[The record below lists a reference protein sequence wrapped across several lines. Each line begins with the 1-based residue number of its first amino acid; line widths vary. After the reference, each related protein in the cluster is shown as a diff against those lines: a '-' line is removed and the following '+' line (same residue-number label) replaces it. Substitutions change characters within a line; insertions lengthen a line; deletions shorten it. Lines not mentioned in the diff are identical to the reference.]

1 MLSPTAPS
9 SNPPRAEGLDGHQV
23 VGSAEHDRI
32 DASSINHRNDDES
45 LWCQAGTDATE
56 TSGDDGNAVCQ
67 RSATA
72 GQGENIYRPP
82 AFREAAQRVF
92 AELCDGKGHYLP
104 SLIRQKQQSSGL
116 RPSRRRQSRAAHS
129 VHRQYRNNGNETSV
143 QRGLDCTTHKGSE
156 AKAKTRLNNRE
167 LKESCL
173 GWLRLALSSEYTEVI
188 LKKPE
193 EPFVSISRPWRLSAI
208 AHAVANS
215 ENIVGIRPEKSIRA
229 IIVDIDNKEK
239 TTSPYWQENG
249 KSKELLALQKHAED
263 CGCQLTML
271 QSSESRG
278 LHAIL
283 SLPEATPA
291 WLGHW
296 VGQELLRRSGMH
308 PGAGRAE
315 IFPSEI
321 PYVRGEGQTWAA
333 NKGRSNGVR
342 LPGQKG
348 CKLITDRGMIEDGE
362 LIYQQLICDLENT
375 ENCPEWRNL
384 LDSSRRLAKQIKR
397 GATGRH
403 GGRKD
408 TDSKIR
414 RKLASDIRWERGGE
428 SAEVLARI
436 ATHCRIK
443 YPRITCEYQL
453 ADIIRNY
460 AVSAKGYEQYTSE
473 QSKKD
478 IENVKSGWALRWA
491 RSSLR
496 RAWVNR
502 NGAKGECVI
511 EGRAGSDK
519 HRNERLYKQ
528 SRAKLTHVWKQF
540 KDVSSWSKSQVAR
553 AAGMTRRILEKHWDY
568 WLQLT
573 VPTPINNVGATM
585 PAAPGVAAQLSTTD
599 TNTRITYKFVEK
611 YIYIED
617 FEYIPIEMIQK
628 PELLSM
634 YCKDTC

>member
-1 MLSPTAPS
+1 MLSPAAPDN
-9 SNPPRAEGLDGHQV
+9 NPPKVEGLDGHQV
-23 VGSAEHDRI
+23 VGHAEYDKI
-32 DASSINHRNDDES
+32 NTAPINHRNNDES
-45 LWCQAGTDATE
+45 LWYQAGTYVTG
-56 TSGDDGNAVCQ
+56 TSGDDGNVICQ

-82 AFREAAQRVF
+82 AFREAAQRAF

-116 RPSRRRQSRAAHS
+116 RPSRRRQSRAARS
-129 VHRQYRNNGNETSV
+129 VHRQYRNDGNETSV
-143 QRGLDCTTHKGSE
+143 QRGFDCATHEDGE

-208 AHAVANS
+208 AHVVANS
-215 ENIVGIRPEKSIRA
+215 DNIVGIRPEKSIRA
-229 IIVDIDNKEK
+229 IIIDIDNKEK

-249 KSKELLALQKHAED
+249 KSKELLALQEHAEN

-278 LHAIL
+278 LHAVL

-296 VGQELLRRSGMH
+296 IGQELLRRSEMR

-321 PYVRGEGQTWAA
+321 PYVQGEQKAWAKS
-333 NKGRSNGVR
+333 KGRSNGVR

-375 ENCPEWRNL
+375 ENCLEWQNL
-384 LDSSRRLAKQIKR
+384 LEASRALAKQMKR
-397 GATGRH
+397 GARGEY

-408 TDSKIR
+408 TDSKIK

-436 ATHCRIK
+436 ATYCRVK
-443 YPRITCEYQL
+443 HPNVTCEYQL
-453 ADIIRNY
+453 ADIIRGY
-460 AVSAKGYEQYTSE
+460 AVNARGYEQYASE
-473 QSKKD
+473 HSKKD
-478 IENVKSGWALRWA
+478 IENIRSGWALRWA

-496 RAWVNR
+496 RGWISKD
-502 NGAKGECVI
+502 GARGKCVT
-511 EGRAGSDK
+511 EGKPGSDK
-519 HRNERLYKQ
+519 HRNDRLYKQ
-528 SRAKLTHVWKQF
+528 SRAKLTRIWKQF
-540 KDVSSWSKSQVAR
+540 KDVSSWGKSRVAK
-553 AAGMTRRILEKHWDY
+553 AAGMTRRILEKHWGY
-568 WLQLT
+568 WLQLA
-573 VPTPINNVGATM
+573 VPTPSNNVGAAM
-585 PAAPGVAAQLSTTD
+585 PEASGVGAQLR
-599 TNTRITYKFVEK
+599 NPQARPRVAYKFTQK

-617 FEYIPIEMIQK
+617 FEYVPIEIIQK
-628 PELLSM
+628 LELLLM
-634 YCKDTC
+634 YCEDTC